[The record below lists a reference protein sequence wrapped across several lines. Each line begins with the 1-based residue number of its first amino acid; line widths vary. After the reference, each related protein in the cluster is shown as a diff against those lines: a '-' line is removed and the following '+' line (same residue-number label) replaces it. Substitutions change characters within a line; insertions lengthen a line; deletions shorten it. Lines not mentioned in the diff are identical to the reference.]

1 MEGVASRGWGGWT
14 RGGGNHRSGGME
26 ERMGWNSVVLDG
38 LQHRSRLC
46 AHQ

>member
-1 MEGVASRGWGGWT
+1 MEGVASRGGIDG
-14 RGGGNHRSGGME
+14 GGGNHSSDGME
-26 ERMGWNSVVLDG
+26 ERNSVVLDG